1 MRFAS
6 FEIDGSRGAAIV
18 DGEDLLPLEGIQ
30 ELGTK
35 TDLRVLA
42 DPPIRKG
49 QRIALSDVRLR
60 PAVPA
65 PRRIICLGLNYR
77 SHVDETKREL
87 PDYPVMFVKFAEAL
101 IGAHDSIVLPAESEQ
116 VDFEA
121 ELGVVVGKPL
131 RRASEDDAEAAV
143 AGYVAANDVTMRD
156 YQYRSH
162 QWLQGK
168 TWPRSTPVGPFMVT
182 PEEVGDP
189 GRLSI
194 RLELNGEELQHAQ
207 TSAMIFSVPETL
219 SLISEFTTL
228 EPGDLILTGTPGGVG
243 YRRDPQVFLKPG
255 DRVRVEI
262 ERVGELDNS
271 VVAEGDA

>member
-1 MRFAS
+1 MRA
-6 FEIDGSRGAAIV
+6 
-18 DGEDLLPLEGIQ
+18 
-30 ELGTK
+30 K
-35 TDLRVLA
+35 TDLRALA
-42 DPPIRKG
+42 DPPVRKG

-121 ELGVVVGKPL
+121 ELGVVVGKRL

-143 AGYVAANDVTMRD
+143 AGYVAANDVTDARLPVPLAPVAAGQD
-156 YQYRSH
+156 LAAVDPRRSLPGH
-162 QWLQGK
+162 ARGGRRP
-168 TWPRSTPVGPFMVT
+168 WPR
-182 PEEVGDP
+182 
-189 GRLSI
+189 SI

-219 SLISEFTTL
+219 SLISESTTL

>member
-1 MRFAS
+1 VRFAS
-6 FEIDGSRGAAIV
+6 FEIEGSRGAAVV
-18 DGEDLLPLEGIQ
+18 DGEDLLPLDGID
-30 ELGTK
+30 ELGAA
-35 TDLRVLA
+35 TDLDVLA
-42 DPPIRKG
+42 DPRVRDG
-49 QRIALSDVRLR
+49 ERIALSEVRLR

-65 PRRIICLGLNYR
+65 PRRIICLGLNYH

-101 IGAHDSIVLPAESEQ
+101 VGAYDPIVLPAESEQ

-131 RRASEDDAEAAV
+131 RRASVDQAEAAV

-168 TWPRSTPVGPFMVT
+168 TWPRSTPIGPFLVT
-182 PEEVGDP
+182 AEEVRDP
-189 GRLSI
+189 SQLSI
-194 RLELNGEELQHAQ
+194 RLELNGEELQHGQ
-207 TSAMIFSVPETL
+207 TSAMIFKVGQTL

-243 YRRDPQVFLKPG
+243 YRRKPQVFLQPG
-255 DRVRVEI
+255 DRVRVAI
-262 ERVGELDNS
+262 DRVGELDNP
-271 VVAEGDA
+271 VVAEAAA

>member
-6 FEIDGSRGAAIV
+6 FEIDGACGAAV
-18 DGEDLLPLEGIQ
+18 VEDEDLVPLDGIE
-30 ELGTK
+30 ELGAE

-42 DPPIRKG
+42 DPPVRDG
-49 QRIALSDVRLR
+49 ERIALSEVRLR

-87 PDYPVMFVKFAEAL
+87 PDYPVMFVKFTEAL
-101 IGAHDSIVLPAESEQ
+101 IGAFDPIVLPAESAQ

-121 ELGVVVGKPL
+121 ELGVVVGKRL
-131 RRASEDDAEAAV
+131 RRASEDEAEAAV

-168 TWPRSTPVGPFMVT
+168 TWPRSTPIGPFLVT
-182 PEEVGDP
+182 KEEVGDP
-189 GRLSI
+189 GQLAI
-194 RLELNGEELQHAQ
+194 RLELNGEELQHGQ
-207 TSAMIFSVPETL
+207 TSAMIFNVAETL

-228 EPGDLILTGTPGGVG
+228 EAGDLILTGTPGGVG
-243 YRRDPQVFLKPG
+243 FRRDPQVFLQPG
-255 DRVRVEI
+255 DRVRVAI
-262 ERVGELDNS
+262 DRVGELDNT
-271 VVAEGDA
+271 VVAEAAA